1 MNLDGSVNHGN
12 ANAANSLGNI
22 PAIRAYF
29 NGFFNRTHDTKF
41 DVQAAAMRDCYG
53 ANIRPPPQDARDCPA
68 PNPTDFQCFGPTKLA
83 KPEVYAIMPGGGY
96 NALKSEGNDI
106 CARFNGRMATHEE
119 LADAQRHGADWCAT
133 GWVRDR
139 SNPEYPI
146 TTSTMSGCGN
156 GRTGVISWNP
166 GGENA
171 DSRAGINC
179 IGKKPA
185 PGAVDVLPFNG
196 SRWHDP
202 TVLPPGYSAEEVRV
216 LRSAHGGL
224 QWLTQGNGIASW
236 RIFKSEAECEAALP
250 AIRADPNP
258 PVHGGPAGTNP
269 TLLPVDQ
276 YLRGRV

>member
-1 MNLDGSVNHGN
+1 V
-12 ANAANSLGNI
+12 
-22 PAIRAYF
+22 
-29 NGFFNRTHDTKF
+29 
-41 DVQAAAMRDCYG
+41 
-53 ANIRPPPQDARDCPA
+53 
-68 PNPTDFQCFGPTKLA
+68 
-83 KPEVYAIMPGGGY
+83 
-96 NALKSEGNDI
+96 
-106 CARFNGRMATHEE
+106 
-119 LADAQRHGADWCAT
+119 
-133 GWVRDR
+133 
-139 SNPEYPI
+139 I
-146 TTSTMSGCGN
+146 T
-156 GRTGVISWNP
+156 WNP

-202 TVLPPGYSAEEVRV
+202 SVLPPGYHPDEVRV
-216 LRSAHGGL
+216 LRAAHGGL